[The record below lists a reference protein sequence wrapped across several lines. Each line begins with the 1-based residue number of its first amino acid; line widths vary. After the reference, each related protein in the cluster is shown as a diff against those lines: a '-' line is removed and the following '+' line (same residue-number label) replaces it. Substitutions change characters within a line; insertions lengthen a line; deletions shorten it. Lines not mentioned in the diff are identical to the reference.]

1 MGNSSGIISDST
13 LSRKKFIF
21 FGIKSI
27 STVNSMQVEISGG
40 RGKPSIIVDKDE
52 GLGKVNSGE
61 GLTYLNYIIF

>member
-1 MGNSSGIISDST
+1 MGNSSGIISDSI
-13 LSRKKFIF
+13 LSRKKFVV

-27 STVNSMQVEISGG
+27 STVNSVQVEMSGG

-52 GLGKVNSGE
+52 GLGKVNSRE